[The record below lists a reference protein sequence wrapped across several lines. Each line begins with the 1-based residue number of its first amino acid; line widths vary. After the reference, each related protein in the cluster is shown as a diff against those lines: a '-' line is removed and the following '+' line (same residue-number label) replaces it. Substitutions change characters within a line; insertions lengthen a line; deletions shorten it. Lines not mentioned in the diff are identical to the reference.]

1 MSNILEYTL
10 TLQDKLSA
18 KLKTIGVS
26 SDTALDKFSALQSKA
41 RVLKL
46 ETDGLGK
53 SIYTLKNR
61 IDLLQQERDLLPAGN
76 LRTIRAYNQE
86 IHRLE
91 GQLNRLQTTRSGP
104 IRNMFSSAISSIPF
118 ANLLTNPLIAAGA
131 IAAGS
136 FKVGFQN
143 DMAGA
148 AFETMLGKGVATKM
162 MASIRDFANNTPYE
176 TIGLQDNAKMML
188 GFGIN
193 AERIMPTLRM
203 LGDIAMGDANK
214 MQSLTLAFSQMS
226 ATGRLQ
232 GQDLLQM
239 INAGFNPLQEIS
251 RKTGRSLADLKKDME
266 RGAISSDMVAAAFK
280 SATSEGGLFY
290 NMTNKMANTAQ
301 GKWST
306 FLDGMKETLLKI
318 YNILKP
324 LLMPALSGLI
334 SLMKG
339 ISGGLQYIVYR
350 FQRLGELLREGNV
363 LTIILTAAIGG
374 LLVTLTGYNAL
385 LLLTSLGIKAIT
397 GMTWLWK
404 IAQDRLNISMFT
416 NPLFVTIA
424 LIIGLAAAIAYVIY
438 KTSGW
443 AKLWDG
449 VVQFLQL
456 KWQAFKGSFMVA
468 WLEIQDA
475 FARGVDFIMRAW
487 YKVQRL
493 WDKEG
498 ADQGLRALSNKASE
512 RAGEIANQRANVS
525 SLNAK
530 AKQALN
536 EGLNSLKWDSSKKLS
551 DIASNMKSK
560 LGISAPTVPGAG
572 FSPGSGDGTGAAS
585 AVTNNVTAGGTRN
598 TDINIHIGN
607 MVENIN
613 FDGGTAENAQ
623 DIEQR
628 FTELLLRALNMA
640 YATA

>member
-91 GQLNRLQTTRSGP
+91 GQLNRLQTTRGGP
-104 IRNMFSSAISSIPF
+104 IRNMFSSAITSIPF

-290 NMTNKMANTAQ
+290 NMTKKMANTPQ

-306 FLDGMKETLLKI
+306 FLDSMKTTLLKV
-318 YNILKP
+318 YEILKP
-324 LLMPALSGLI
+324 VIIPALEGLTKLVGLLASGIQFLI
-334 SLMKG
+334 YRLQRYNELM
-339 ISGGLQYIVYR
+339 R
-350 FQRLGELLREGNV
+350 DGNV
-363 LTIILTAAIGG
+363 WAIAITAAIGG
-374 LLVTLTGYNAL
+374 LLTVMIGYNAWIGIVSAA
-385 LLLTSLGIKAIT
+385 TSLWTLVQSGLNTAFWANPITWVIAAI
-397 GMTWLWK
+397 
-404 IAQDRLNISMFT
+404 IA
-416 NPLFVTIA
+416 
-424 LIIGLAAAIAYVIY
+424 LAAAIAYVIY

-456 KWQAFKGSFMVA
+456 RWQAFKGSFMVA

-498 ADQGLRALSNKASE
+498 ADQGLKALSNKASE

-530 AKQALN
+530 ATQALN

-551 DIASNMKSK
+551 DIAGNMKSK

-572 FSPGSGDGTGAAS
+572 FSPGSGDGAGAAS

-598 TDINIHIGN
+598 TDVNIHIGN